1 MEINKF
7 GIVEKQFEYRGHDCL
22 VMFTHWG
29 VRNGYVSVS
38 LDKDFTDYSY
48 IDCHGGI
55 NFSGELSPDFSPKA
69 KCYIGFDCGHCG
81 DDRDFD
87 TAYKYGLIDAE
98 LRDKRKQDFPHPMYG
113 VVASLEHVESECKWI
128 VVQLEGESKST
139 TQPLKGA
146 WA

>member
-1 MEINKF
+1 MKINKF

-22 VMFTHWG
+22 VVFTHLG

-38 LDKDFTDYSY
+38 MDKDFTDYSY

-87 TAYKYGLIDAE
+87 TACQYGLIDAE
-98 LRDKRKQDFPHPMYG
+98 LRDRRKQDFPHPMYG
-113 VVASLEHVESECKWI
+113 VVASLGLVESVCKWI
-128 VVQLEGESKST
+128 VDQLEGEKE
-139 TQPLKGA
+139 
-146 WA
+146 

>member
-1 MEINKF
+1 MRPYKF

-22 VMFTHWG
+22 VVFTHLG
-29 VRNGYVSVS
+29 VRNGYVSVPM
-38 LDKDFTDYSY
+38 DKDFTDYSY

-69 KCYIGFDCGHCG
+69 KFYIGFDCGHCG

-98 LRDKRKQDFPHPMYG
+98 LRDRRKQDFPHPMYG

-128 VVQLEGESKST
+128 VDQLEHQKED
-139 TQPLKGA
+139 
-146 WA
+146 

>member
-1 MEINKF
+1 MQITKF

-38 LDKDFTDYSY
+38 IDNDFVDYSY

-55 NFSGELSPDFSPKA
+55 NFSGELSPDFNPKA
-69 KCYIGFDCGHCG
+69 KFYIGFDCGHCG
-81 DDRDFD
+81 DERDFD
-87 TAYKYGLIDAE
+87 IAYEYGLIDAE
-98 LRDKRKQDFPHPMYG
+98 LRDRRKQDFPHPMYG

-128 VVQLEGESKST
+128 VDQLEGESK
-139 TQPLKGA
+139 
-146 WA
+146 

>member
-22 VMFTHWG
+22 VVFTHLG

-38 LDKDFTDYSY
+38 MDKDFTDYSY

-87 TAYKYGLIDAE
+87 TACQYGLIDAE
-98 LRDKRKQDFPHPMYG
+98 LRDRRKQDFPHFMYG
-113 VVASLEHVESECKWI
+113 VVASLGHVESECKWI
-128 VVQLEGESKST
+128 VDQLEGGKE
-139 TQPLKGA
+139 
-146 WA
+146 

>member
-22 VMFTHWG
+22 VVFTHLG
-29 VRNGYVSVS
+29 VRNGYVSVPM
-38 LDKDFTDYSY
+38 DKDFTDYYY

-55 NFSGELSPDFSPKA
+55 NFSGELSPDFSPKT
-69 KCYIGFDCGHCG
+69 KFYIGFDCGHCG

-98 LRDKRKQDFPHPMYG
+98 LRDRRKQDFPHPMYG
-113 VVASLEHVESECKWI
+113 VVASLGHVESECKWI
-128 VVQLEGESKST
+128 VDQLEGKKE
-139 TQPLKGA
+139 
-146 WA
+146 

>member
-1 MEINKF
+1 MEIYKF

-22 VMFTHWG
+22 VLFTHLG

-38 LDKDFTDYSY
+38 IDKDFTDYSY

-55 NFSGELSPDFSPKA
+55 GFSGELSPDFSPKA
-69 KCYIGFDCGHCG
+69 KFYIGFDCGHGG

-98 LRDKRKQDFPHPMYG
+98 LRDIRKQDFPHPIYG

-128 VVQLEGESKST
+128 VDQLEGKSK
-139 TQPLKGA
+139 
-146 WA
+146 

>member
-1 MEINKF
+1 
-7 GIVEKQFEYRGHDCL
+7 
-22 VMFTHWG
+22 MFTHWG

-38 LDKDFTDYSY
+38 LDKDCTDYSY

-98 LRDKRKQDFPHPMYG
+98 LRDRRKQDFPHPMYG
-113 VVASLEHVESECKWI
+113 VVASLGHVESECKWI
-128 VVQLEGESKST
+128 VDQLEGKKE
-139 TQPLKGA
+139 
-146 WA
+146 

>member
-22 VMFTHWG
+22 VVFTHLG
-29 VRNGYVSVS
+29 VRNGYVSVPM
-38 LDKDFTDYSY
+38 DKDFTDYYY

-55 NFSGELSPDFSPKA
+55 NFSGELSPDFSPKT
-69 KCYIGFDCGHCG
+69 KFYIGFDCGHCG

-98 LRDKRKQDFPHPMYG
+98 LRDRRKQDFPHPMYG
-113 VVASLEHVESECKWI
+113 VVASLGHVESECKWI
-128 VVQLEGESKST
+128 VDQLEGGKE
-139 TQPLKGA
+139 
-146 WA
+146 

>member
-1 MEINKF
+1 MKTNKF

-38 LDKDFTDYSY
+38 INKDFTDYSY

-87 TAYKYGLIDAE
+87 TACKYGLIDAE
-98 LRDKRKQDFPHPMYG
+98 LRDRRKQDFPHPMYG
-113 VVASLEHVESECKWI
+113 VVASLEHVESECKRI
-128 VVQLEGESKST
+128 VNQLEGEKE
-139 TQPLKGA
+139 
-146 WA
+146 

>member
-1 MEINKF
+1 M
-7 GIVEKQFEYRGHDCL
+7 
-22 VMFTHWG
+22 
-29 VRNGYVSVS
+29 
-38 LDKDFTDYSY
+38 DKDFTDYSY

-98 LRDKRKQDFPHPMYG
+98 LRDRRKQDFPHPMYG
-113 VVASLEHVESECKWI
+113 VVASLGHVESECKWI
-128 VVQLEGESKST
+128 VDQLEGKKE
-139 TQPLKGA
+139 
-146 WA
+146 

>member
-22 VMFTHWG
+22 VVFTHWG

-38 LDKDFTDYSY
+38 IDKDFVDYSY

-55 NFSGELSPDFSPKA
+55 NFSDELSPDFNPKA
-69 KCYIGFDCGHCG
+69 KFYIGFDCGHCG
-81 DDRDFD
+81 DERDFD
-87 TAYKYGLIDAE
+87 IVYEYGLIDAE
-98 LRDKRKQDFPHPMYG
+98 LRDRRKQDFPHPMYG

-128 VVQLEGESKST
+128 VDQLEGESK
-139 TQPLKGA
+139 
-146 WA
+146 